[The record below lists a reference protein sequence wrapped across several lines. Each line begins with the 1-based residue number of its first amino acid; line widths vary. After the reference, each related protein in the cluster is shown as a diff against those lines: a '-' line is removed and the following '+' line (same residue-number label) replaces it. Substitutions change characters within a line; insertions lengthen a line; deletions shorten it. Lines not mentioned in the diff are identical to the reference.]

1 MASAGARAYMGVW
14 GLAPSG
20 VQGQSPWSG
29 GQGGEAPLKL
39 MRFLHYGT
47 IFVSKCL
54 YTLPNSVAFV
64 NEQQTGNLQVFL
76 CYARTFY
83 LSGPVAYYHDFWAWA
98 IFYIFP
104 SLIIFHLSLY
114 YSLPSNVVLRRFDPR
129 INIRVSTF
137 LYMSLG
143 VFLRTNIVFVRRHY
157 MQWCIGKI

>member
-1 MASAGARAYMGVW
+1 MNNKQETCRYFCVTQEHSTCR
-14 GLAPSG
+14 P
-20 VQGQSPWSG
+20 
-29 GQGGEAPLKL
+29 
-39 MRFLHYGT
+39 
-47 IFVSKCL
+47 
-54 YTLPNSVAFV
+54 
-64 NEQQTGNLQVFL
+64 
-76 CYARTFY
+76 
-83 LSGPVAYYHDFWAWA
+83 PVAYYHDFWAWA

-104 SLIIFHLSLY
+104 SLIIFLLSLY

>member
-39 MRFLHYGT
+39 TRFWHYGT

-83 LSGPVAYYHDFWAWA
+83 LSASRGLLSRLLGLGHLL
-98 IFYIFP
+98 YIPFP
-104 SLIIFHLSLY
+104 NYLPPFPLLLS
-114 YSLPSNVVLRRFDPR
+114 S
-129 INIRVSTF
+129 
-137 LYMSLG
+137 
-143 VFLRTNIVFVRRHY
+143 
-157 MQWCIGKI
+157 Q